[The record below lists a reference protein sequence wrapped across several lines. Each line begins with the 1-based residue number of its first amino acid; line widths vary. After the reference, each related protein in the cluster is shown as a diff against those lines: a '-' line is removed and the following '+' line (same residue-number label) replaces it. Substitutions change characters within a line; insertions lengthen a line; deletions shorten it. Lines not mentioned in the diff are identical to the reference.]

1 MVDLE
6 LNVEKGVITR
16 GRAWSDCLVPTFI
29 DSLNEILESG
39 TITYDVQGVNTIGEQ
54 LRQRF
59 PENEMITGKFIPE
72 LVEWMTHAI

>member
-1 MVDLE
+1 LVDLE

-39 TITYDVQGVNTIGEQ
+39 TITYDVQGVAKIGEQ
-54 LRQRF
+54 LRERF
-59 PENEMITGKFIPE
+59 PENEMITSKFVPE